1 MTDTVSIEGIPV
13 DGNGGR
19 LLPSR
24 GDGRWRGMVRLL
36 DAMPWW
42 ALVVIAGL
50 TFISL
55 HKLAGANVDPVNH
68 AGATEVAAP
77 RVIIKILAGAG
88 QYLFPMLLLGEAMGA
103 LIASRRLGPRDTW
116 NARNASRT
124 VTGAESKAGGAAALG
139 DGAAS
144 VTEGEKIGK
153 GRGVWS
159 AVVLN
164 SLESRRFA
172 ALAEQYY
179 REEGMRCESM
189 RIAGTNNTGLKLFQ
203 DDSAKASLVV
213 QFRAQGKPWVAVNQI
228 RALRAAMDGER
239 IEKGIFMTP
248 GAFSE
253 DARECAR
260 LSGVTL
266 IDGKLLVTMIKRLPP
281 VAQERLLRFAVVS

>member
-1 MTDTVSIEGIPV
+1 MTDTVGFEGIPV
-13 DGNGGR
+13 SGNSGG

-24 GDGRWRGMVRLL
+24 GDGRWSGMVRLL

-42 ALVVIAGL
+42 ALMAIAGL
-50 TFISL
+50 TFVAL
-55 HKLAGANVDPVNH
+55 HKLAGANVDPVTH
-68 AGATEVAAP
+68 AGATEVVAP

-88 QYLFPMLLLGEAMGA
+88 QYLFPMLLLGEAMGT
-103 LIASRRLGPRDTW
+103 LIALRRLGPRDTW

-124 VTGAESKAGGAAALG
+124 VTGAESKAGGAATLG
-139 DGAAS
+139 DGPAS

-153 GRGVWS
+153 GRGAWS

-189 RIAGTNNTGLKLFQ
+189 WIAGTDNTGLKLFQ

-239 IEKGIFMTP
+239 IDKGIFMTP
-248 GAFSE
+248 GAFSN

-260 LSGVTL
+260 LNGVTL
-266 IDGKLLVTMIKRLPP
+266 IDGKLLLTMIRRLPP
-281 VAQERLLRFAVVS
+281 AAQERLLRFAIVS